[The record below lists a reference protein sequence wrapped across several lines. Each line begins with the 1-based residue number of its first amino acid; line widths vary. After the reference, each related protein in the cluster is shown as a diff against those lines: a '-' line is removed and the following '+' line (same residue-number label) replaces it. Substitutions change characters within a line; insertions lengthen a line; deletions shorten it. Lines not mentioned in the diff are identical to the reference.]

1 MRAHGLEPESLAVTE
16 TITVGGESLSPYRN
30 LIINGDM
37 LIWQRGELFNPLN
50 TSPQYVAVD
59 RWSVERGGSGDS
71 TISDSGSSLTEFRKS
86 VQLASGDSNSK
97 NLYAW
102 QRIEGDNFLSLIGET
117 VYVGAWVYVSVNENA
132 SIYIYSNDSGTRDAW
147 ASAENFGNT
156 LIKQVDNDITSGVW
170 TYISTTFTVT
180 SECANGVALGIRFG
194 EIDNSVGCYITGVR
208 MHRGSVEIP
217 WSVLSRTPEEE
228 MALCQRYFEKSYSHT
243 VAVGATVVHGMHY
256 SKTSGTS
263 LIKPIPFR
271 VEKRIPPTVISY
283 SPDSGSAGYSYDYN
297 GAADFA
303 VSSNTT
309 GTTGFYSIS
318 ASAVDQRQY
327 GMHWTADAEL

>member
-50 TSPQYVAVD
+50 TSPQYAAVD

-228 MALCQRYFEKSYSHT
+228 MALCQRYFQIFTYAFAAYE
-243 VAVGATVVHGMHY
+243 
-256 SKTSGTS
+256 
-263 LIKPIPFR
+263 
-271 VEKRIPPTVISY
+271 
-283 SPDSGSAGYSYDYN
+283 SAGNNCVAYTNWATDMRVAPTISGDTDAYYY
-297 GAADFA
+297 AI
-303 VSSNTT
+303 SNVLTT
-309 GTTGFYSIS
+309 GTVFIAKVEGCVAFRPAI
-318 ASAVDQRQY
+318 ASAHVQFS
-327 GMHWTADAEL
+327 GKAKADAEL

>member
-228 MALCQRYFEKSYSHT
+228 MALCQRYFQIFTYAFAAYE
-243 VAVGATVVHGMHY
+243 
-256 SKTSGTS
+256 
-263 LIKPIPFR
+263 
-271 VEKRIPPTVISY
+271 
-283 SPDSGSAGYSYDYN
+283 SAGNNCVAYTNWATDMRVAPTISGDTDAYYY
-297 GAADFA
+297 AI
-303 VSSNTT
+303 SNVLTT
-309 GTTGFYSIS
+309 GTVFIAKPEGCACFRPAI
-318 ASAVDQRQY
+318 ASAHVQFSGY
-327 GMHWTADAEL
+327 AEADAEL